1 VAVTGPDAVTEGGGP
16 GGWQPTRALRR
27 VVGLVCLLLI
37 LAVAFGRPDL
47 VVLALPLLTGTL
59 WALRHRPEVT
69 AEVTVSASESQVGE
83 GERFDVTVSVTNPGK
98 VRYEPV
104 SVDARAEGWL
114 STPEESRPIV
124 TSLPG
129 ERAVDVAVRLRAR
142 RWGRH
147 RFSPVEITV
156 ATCEGLLVSRPQPP
170 EPLRLR
176 VHPVNEHFEADQ
188 AMPRAAALAGTH
200 RSRRPGEGGELVGV
214 RRFVPGD
221 RLRRID
227 WRVSLRTRELHV
239 AATLSDRDAEVVLL
253 LDTLHEAGVS
263 GGIDGAASTLDV
275 TVRGAASVAEHYLH
289 RGDRVSLLEFG
300 PRVRQLRAAGGRL
313 HYQVVR
319 EWLLDTRVVPGV
331 LEPETWLARPHRLPP
346 NALIVAFTPLLDER
360 SAELLARMAWAGRF
374 LIAVDTLPPHARPKL
389 GGVWQ
394 EAATRLWLLER
405 QNTIDELRQHGV
417 PVVTWRGSR
426 SLDEVLRDV
435 SRMAFASRPVP
446 R

>member
-1 VAVTGPDAVTEGGGP
+1 MA
-16 GGWQPTRALRR
+16 GWQPTRALRR

-37 LAVAFGRPDL
+37 AAVVLGRADL
-47 VVLALPLLTGTL
+47 VALAAPLLTGTL
-59 WALRHRPEVT
+59 WALRRTPDVS
-69 AEVTVSASESQVGE
+69 AEVAVAVSDTQVGE
-83 GERFDVTVSVTNPGK
+83 GEQLDATVSVSNPGR
-98 VRYEPV
+98 VRFAPV
-104 SVDARAEGWL
+104 SVDVRNTGWL
-114 STPEESRPIV
+114 ATTGESRPIV
-124 TSLPG
+124 TVLPAG
-129 ERAVDVAVRLRAR
+129 RAVDVAVRLRAR
-142 RWGRH
+142 RWGRY
-147 RFSPVEITV
+147 RFAPGDIEVS
-156 ATCEGLLVSRPQPP
+156 ACEGLLVHRPRPP
-170 EPLRLR
+170 RPVRIR
-176 VHPVNEHFEADQ
+176 VHPVNEHFEADE

-239 AATLSDRDAEVVLL
+239 VATLSDRDAEVVLL

-263 GGIDGAASTLDV
+263 GGVDGPASVLDV

-300 PRVRQLRAAGGRL
+300 YRHRQLRAAGGRL

-319 EWLLDTRVVPGV
+319 DWLLDTRVVPGA
-331 LEPETWLARPHRLPP
+331 LEPEDWLARPNQLPP

-360 SAELLARMAWAGRF
+360 SAELLARLAWAGRS
-374 LIAVDTLPPHARPKL
+374 LIAVDTLPPRARPAIRSA
-389 GGVWQ
+389 WR
-394 EAATRLWLLER
+394 EPATRLWLLER
-405 QNTIDELRQHGV
+405 QNTIDELRGHGV
-417 PVVTWRGSR
+417 PVVAWRGSG

-435 SRMAFASRPVP
+435 SRIALTSRPVP

>member
-1 VAVTGPDAVTEGGGP
+1 MP
-16 GGWQPTRALRR
+16 GWRPTRALRR

-37 LAVAFGRPDL
+37 AAVALGRTDL
-47 VVLALPLLTGTL
+47 VVLAVPLLTGTL
-59 WALRHRPEVT
+59 WALRRTPEVS
-69 AEVTVSASESQVGE
+69 AEVTVDVADTQVGE
-83 GERFDVTVSVTNPGK
+83 GQQFDATVSVANPGR
-98 VRYEPV
+98 VRFVPV
-104 SVDARAEGWL
+104 SVDVRVGGWL
-114 STPEESRPIV
+114 ATTEEFRPIV
-124 TSLPG
+124 TALPA
-129 ERAVDVAVRLRAR
+129 ERAIDVAVRLQAR

-147 RFSPVEITV
+147 RFGSVEVV
-156 ATCEGLLVSRPQPP
+156 AAACDGLLVNRPEPPQPL
-170 EPLRLR
+170 EVR
-176 VHPVNEHFEADQ
+176 VHPVNEHFEADD
-188 AMPRAAALAGTH
+188 AMPRAAELAGTH

-239 AATLSDRDAEVVLL
+239 VATLSDRDAEVVLL

-263 GGIDGAASTLDV
+263 GGVNGAASVLDV

-300 PRVRQLRAAGGRL
+300 PRHRQLRAAGGRL
-313 HYQVVR
+313 HYQVIR
-319 EWLLDTRVVPGV
+319 DWLLDTRVVPGA
-331 LEPETWLARPHRLPP
+331 LEPQDWLARPHQLPP

-374 LIAVDTLPPHARPKL
+374 LIAVDTLPPRARPAIKS
-389 GGVWQ
+389 VWR
-394 EAATRLWLLER
+394 EPATRLWLLER
-405 QNTIDELRQHGV
+405 QNTIDELREHGV
-417 PVVTWRGSR
+417 PVVAWRGSG

-435 SRMAFASRPVP
+435 SRMALTSRPVS